1 MPRNEKE
8 VKMFLSGRGCKTT
21 CKILGIFAKI
31 GEILSIIAAVSLAV
45 AGVFLG
51 ANHGSMDINQIVKE
65 AESEAITSGESI
77 VTISGSA
84 VEEFLAKGHS
94 EQVSIILVGIA
105 LGVAALVFMSILAKY
120 IYRLFKNLE
129 HGRTPFTM
137 ENVDIIQNVAKWLF
151 IDLITL
157 DLASLVLSLMVVE
170 GTVGVNISLS
180 HYALGF
186 VLLVLAVIFRH
197 GCELEKKTKN

>member
-8 VKMFLSGRGCKTT
+8 VKMFLSGRGCKIT

-51 ANHGSMDINQIVKE
+51 VNHGSMDINQIVKE

-84 VEEFLAKGHS
+84 VENFLAKSHS

-170 GTVGVNISLS
+170 GTVSVNISLS